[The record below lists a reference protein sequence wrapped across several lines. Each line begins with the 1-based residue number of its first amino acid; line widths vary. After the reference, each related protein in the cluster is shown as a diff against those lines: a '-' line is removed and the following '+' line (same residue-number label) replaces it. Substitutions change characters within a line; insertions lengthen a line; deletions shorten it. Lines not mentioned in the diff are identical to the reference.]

1 MKYPAVLPFA
11 EILPRLHQFDAI
23 IDVRS
28 PSEFAED
35 HLPGAINLPVLDDDE
50 RITVGTLY
58 KQTSAFEA
66 KKLGAALVAK
76 NIARHIE
83 THFLGH
89 PQDWQPLVYCWRGGN
104 RSGSMAHILAR
115 IGWPVVQ
122 LDGGYKE
129 YRRHV
134 NAELATL
141 PGAFNF
147 INVLC
152 GPTGSGKSRLLQ
164 VLHRQGAQ
172 VIDLEQ
178 LAAHRGSVLGGLPQ
192 EDQPSQKAFESGL
205 WQQLRTFDAGKPVFI
220 ESESKKVGRLRVPD
234 ALMDKMRAA
243 DCTAVQLDTAHRVQL
258 LMEDY
263 DHFVGDPEKLNTQ
276 LALLTQLHG
285 REKIARWQ
293 QLASAGQM
301 AELVEELLVQ
311 HYDPAYLQSIK
322 RNFSRYAQAAPLPLA
337 DISEDAF
344 EQAARSLCAIV
355 SSDSTPNGERAGVG
369 P

>member
-11 EILPRLHQFDAI
+11 EILPQLPAFDAI

-35 HLPGAINLPVLDDDE
+35 HLPGAINLPVLYDDE
-50 RITVGTLY
+50 RIRVGTLY

-66 KKLGAALVAK
+66 KKVGAALIAK
-76 NIARHIE
+76 NIAQHID

-89 PQDWQPLVYCWRGGN
+89 PQSWKPLVYCWRGGN
-104 RSGSMAHILAR
+104 RSGAMAHILAR

-141 PGAFNF
+141 PAAFDF

-164 VLHRQGAQ
+164 VLDKQGAQ

-178 LAAHRGSVLGGLPQ
+178 LAAHRGSVLGGLP
-192 EDQPSQKAFESGL
+192 EADQPSQKAFESGL
-205 WQQLRTFDAGKPVFI
+205 WQQLRQFDAAKPVFI

-243 DCTAVQLDTAHRVQL
+243 DCTAVQLSTSHRVQL

-263 DHFVGDPEKLNTQ
+263 EHFVGDPEKLNGQ

-285 REKIARWQ
+285 REKIAHWQ
-293 QLASAGQM
+293 QLALAGRM
-301 AELVEELLVQ
+301 TELVEELLVQ
-311 HYDPAYLQSIK
+311 HYDPGYLQSIR
-322 RNFSRYAQAAPLPLA
+322 RNFVRYQQAAPLVLA
-337 DISEDAF
+337 DISDAAF
-344 EQAARSLCAIV
+344 KQAALSLCTIV
-355 SSDSTPNGERAGVG
+355 SNNTNISRN
-369 P
+369 